1 MGASPRQGPQEA
13 LGLTISTVR
22 ARRDF
27 LAANAGKRVATPGF
41 VLLVHDR
48 GDKDAAIRVGY
59 TVSKKVGNAVVRN
72 RTKRRL
78 RELARVLLPDHG
90 RPGADH
96 IIIARA
102 KAAERDFWLLRDELH
117 QALDR
122 AAR

>member
-1 MGASPRQGPQEA
+1 M
-13 LGLTISTVR
+13 
-22 ARRDF
+22 
-27 LAANAGKRVATPGF
+27 
-41 VLLVHDR
+41 
-48 GDKDAAIRVGY
+48 
-59 TVSKKVGNAVVRN
+59 VRN